1 MRRIEDRS
9 GSEFPDLR
17 AAEHAAVE
25 KARDF
30 LLKQRSPVILPEF
43 FVEIS
48 GESRDLL
55 AMLSLRRL
63 LFSEAITDRHR
74 GLCDVIPY
82 PRLRLNGDLAIRD
95 AIRPICVPP

>member
-1 MRRIEDRS
+1 VRCFTHIDTGMRRIEDRS

-30 LLKQRSPVILPEF
+30 LLKQRSSVIFPEF

-48 GESRDLL
+48 TESRDLL

-63 LFSEAITDRHR
+63 LFVLAHYR
-74 GLCDVIPY
+74 PP
-82 PRLRLNGDLAIRD
+82 PRPVRCHSVSPAAGEW
-95 AIRPICVPP
+95 